1 MRYAPIYH
9 AIRPVYGSI
18 WRALRWLELVRL
30 KIRYRYDYDVSV
42 FRPGTGLHYK
52 WLFES
57 KSSGQ
62 LFLVKT
68 TSGLIEWWQRV
79 VKGWK
84 VETSFPIDYD
94 DLSFSR
100 ICADLRRLASVPTL
114 KSRTLLHS
122 IERQE
127 IWYRY
132 IPDARRDALEADAFD
147 RSVCAFRAL
156 LESHGFVYKDYSI
169 GNFVVCNS
177 EVFLIDLESMVYVG
191 GSQC

>member
-9 AIRPVYGSI
+9 AIHPVYGSI
-18 WRALRWLELVRL
+18 WRALRWLELGRL
-30 KIRYRYDYDVSV
+30 TIRYRHDYDVSI

-68 TSGLIEWWQRV
+68 TSALIEWWQRV
-79 VKGWK
+79 VKEWK
-84 VETSFPIDYD
+84 LETSFPIDYD

-100 ICADLRRLASVPTL
+100 ICADLQRLADVPTL
-114 KSRTLLHS
+114 KSRTLLHA
-122 IERQE
+122 IQRQE

-132 IPDARRDALEADAFD
+132 IPDNRKDALEADGFVRAVSIFQ
-147 RSVCAFRAL
+147 AL
-156 LESHGFVYKDYSI
+156 LEAHGFVYKDYSI
-169 GNFVVCNS
+169 GNFVVCNG

-191 GSQC
+191 SSSC